1 MVAHPLHQVAHQ
13 FGVEERHGK
22 FQQLDKEVGHQGDI
36 NSHADME
43 QYPSADEIYTGTADG
58 QYELPQQNQIND
70 SEVLMGNT
78 YINDSLCKK
87 GENKL

>member
-22 FQQLDKEVGHQGDI
+22 FQQLDKEVGHQ
-36 NSHADME
+36 
-43 QYPSADEIYTGTADG
+43 EILIRMLIWSNIHRRMKSTLVRLMVSM
-58 QYELPQQNQIND
+58 LPQQNQIND

>member
-1 MVAHPLHQVAHQ
+1 
-13 FGVEERHGK
+13 
-22 FQQLDKEVGHQGDI
+22 
-36 NSHADME
+36 ME